1 MLLVV
6 IGLVSLMGILMAALI
21 RRSRCEVVVSVA
33 VVVGM

>member
-6 IGLVSLMGILMAALI
+6 IGLVSLMEILMAALI
-21 RRSRCEVVVSVA
+21 RRSRSEVVVRVA

>member
-21 RRSRCEVVVSVA
+21 RRSRSEVVVSVA

>member
-6 IGLVSLMGILMAALI
+6 IRLVSLMGILMPALI
-21 RRSRCEVVVSVA
+21 RRSRSEVVVSVA